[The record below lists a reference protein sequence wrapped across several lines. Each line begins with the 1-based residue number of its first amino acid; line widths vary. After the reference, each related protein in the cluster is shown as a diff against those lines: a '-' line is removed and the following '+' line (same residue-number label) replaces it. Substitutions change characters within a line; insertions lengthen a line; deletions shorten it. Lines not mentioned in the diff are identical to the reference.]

1 MQFLSGSNGTIFY
14 GLKYDELTVLC
25 VVELVSH
32 GCPAQ
37 SVVSAFGVDE
47 WTLSGW
53 V

>member
-14 GLKYDELTVLC
+14 GLTYDEQTVLW

-37 SVVSAFGVDE
+37 PVVKAFGVDE
-47 WTLSGW
+47 WPLSGGG
-53 V
+53 